1 MKRKIQ
7 GFTMLAIVT
16 VFAAGYAI
24 QSKADTEK
32 TVTITEDV
40 RLESSLADS
49 AIGVS
54 HEGTIPVEI
63 PVDVDKASN
72 YTGFLGNQIIF
83 NRDGTTNRLSIPELE
98 ESEMVAREFNEVSE
112 NGMRALNR
120 DDDQVYVIDFKA
132 GTEKEIGTGAEMD
145 EYYFADAEGN
155 EVIHIGDISE
165 KIQIQTI
172 EVATLKIE
180 NWDLTSL
187 FKLNGLNLSNIRKDK
202 DGIYITG
209 ESIDQG
215 TGLYHLNYDGE
226 LRLIIALPESDSP
239 IRGSEMD
246 DYDFLDP
253 NNIIFNGMYNE
264 KSGIFL
270 MDLLSGE
277 VTQLVAGGEDEEGI
291 WTPSYKL
298 SPDKEKLLFD
308 TPVQVGDGYKTN
320 IYMAEISDGKLAN
333 EVQIMGNAKL
343 SAVISLAGAW
353 STDSKTAYVGT
364 TTAEDKFIDAVEI
377 FTIQ

>member
-40 RLESSLADS
+40 RLESSLSDS

-54 HEGTIPVEI
+54 HEGTISVEI
-63 PVDVDKASN
+63 PVSETSN

-83 NRDGTTNRLSIPELE
+83 NRDGATNRVSIPDLE
-98 ESEMVAREFNEVSE
+98 ESEIAAHEFNEVSE
-112 NGMRALNR
+112 NGKRALSR
-120 DDDQVYVIDFKA
+120 DGAQVYVVDFES
-132 GTEKEIGTGAEMD
+132 GTEKEIMSGAEMD

-155 EVIHIGDISE
+155 EVIHIMDTSE

-187 FKLNGLNLSNIRKDK
+187 FKLDGLYLSNILKDK
-202 DGIYITG
+202 DGIYLTG

-215 TGLYHLNYDGE
+215 PGLYHLNYDGE

-239 IRGSEMD
+239 ILGSVINS
-246 DYDFLDP
+246 YDFLDP
-253 NNIIFNGMYNE
+253 DNIIFNGMYNE

-320 IYMAEISDGKLAN
+320 IYMAEIMDGKLVN
-333 EVQIMGNAKL
+333 EVQIVGNADL
-343 SAVISLAGAW
+343 YAIISMAGAW
-353 STDSKTAYVGT
+353 SADSKTAYVGT
-364 TTAEDKFIDAVEI
+364 TTTEDKFIDAVEI

>member
-40 RLESSLADS
+40 RLESSLSDS

-63 PVDVDKASN
+63 PVSETSN

-83 NRDGTTNRLSIPELE
+83 NRDGATNRVSIPELE
-98 ESEMVAREFNEVSE
+98 ESEIAAREFNEVSE
-112 NGMRALNR
+112 NGNRALSR
-120 DDDQVYVIDFKA
+120 DGAQVYVMDLES
-132 GTEKEIGTGAEMD
+132 GTEKEIGSGAAMD

-155 EVIHIGDISE
+155 EVIHITDTSE

-172 EVATLKIE
+172 EVATLQIE

-187 FKLNGLNLSNIRKDK
+187 FKLDGLYLSNIRKDK
-202 DGIYITG
+202 DGIYVTG

-215 TGLYHLNYDGE
+215 PGLYHLNYDGE

-239 IRGSEMD
+239 ILGSVMNS
-246 DYDFLDP
+246 YDFLDP
-253 NNIIFNGMYNE
+253 DNIIFNGMYNE

-320 IYMAEISDGKLAN
+320 IYMAEIMDGKLVN
-333 EVQIMGNAKL
+333 EVQIMGNADL
-343 SAVISLAGAW
+343 YAIISMAGAW
-353 STDSKTAYVGT
+353 SANSKTAYVGT
-364 TTAEDKFIDAVEI
+364 ATADDKFIDAVEI
-377 FTIQ
+377 FTIE

>member
-16 VFAAGYAI
+16 VFAASYAI

-32 TVTITEDV
+32 TVIITEDV
-40 RLESSLADS
+40 RLESSLSDS

-63 PVDVDKASN
+63 PISETSN

-83 NRDGTTNRLSIPELE
+83 NRDGVTNRVSIPKLE
-98 ESEMVAREFNEVSE
+98 ESEIGAREFNEVSE
-112 NGMRALNR
+112 NGKRALSR
-120 DDDQVYVIDFKA
+120 DGAQVYVMDLES
-132 GTEKEIGTGAEMD
+132 GTEKEIGSGAEMD

-155 EVIHIGDISE
+155 EVIHIMDTSE

-172 EVATLKIE
+172 EAATLKIE

-187 FKLNGLNLSNIRKDK
+187 FKLDGLYLSNIRKDK
-202 DGIYITG
+202 DGIYVTG

-215 TGLYHLNYDGE
+215 PGLYHLNYDGE
-226 LRLIIALPESDSP
+226 LRLIIALPKSDSP
-239 IRGSEMD
+239 ILGSVMNS
-246 DYDFLDP
+246 YDFLDP
-253 NNIIFNGMYNE
+253 DNIIFDGMYNE

-270 MDLLSGE
+270 MDLLFGE

-308 TPVQVGDGYKTN
+308 APVQVGDGYKTN
-320 IYMAEISDGKLAN
+320 IYMAEIIDGNLVN
-333 EVQIMGNAKL
+333 EVQIMGNADL
-343 SAVISLAGAW
+343 YAVISMAGAW
-353 STDSKTAYVGT
+353 SADSKTAYVGT

-377 FTIQ
+377 FTIE